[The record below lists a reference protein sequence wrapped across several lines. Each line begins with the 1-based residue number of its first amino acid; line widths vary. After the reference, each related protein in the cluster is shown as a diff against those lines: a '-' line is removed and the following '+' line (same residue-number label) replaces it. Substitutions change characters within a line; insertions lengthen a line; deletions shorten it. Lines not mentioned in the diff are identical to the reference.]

1 MESMN
6 LTDVIIKT
14 INSIFQTLF
23 SSIDNSIYSFLD
35 DIVFINTD
43 ILNESFIQKIF
54 GTSSGNGLLLIVNS
68 LLVGFLIYYGIK
80 LLYSH
85 YIGLQIERP
94 YQFVFKVIIFGICI
108 NSSFFILEQLININS
123 FISSAIR
130 ELGEN
135 IFNCNI
141 SFSELVNKLNDSIS
155 IENSTFNIFSFDGI
169 IKTFASIS
177 LLNLVF
183 SYSLRYI
190 MLKVF
195 ILITPFAI
203 LTLINNSTS
212 WFFKMYLRTI
222 ISLLLLQALVSI
234 ILIVIFTFNFDTTDV
249 FSQLMYIGGIYALI
263 RANSYMKE
271 LIGGIS
277 TDINNNLSFSKGLIT
292 K

>member
-1 MESMN
+1 
-6 LTDVIIKT
+6 
-14 INSIFQTLF
+14 
-23 SSIDNSIYSFLD
+23 
-35 DIVFINTD
+35 
-43 ILNESFIQKIF
+43 
-54 GTSSGNGLLLIVNS
+54 
-68 LLVGFLIYYGIK
+68 
-80 LLYSH
+80 
-85 YIGLQIERP
+85 
-94 YQFVFKVIIFGICI
+94 
-108 NSSFFILEQLININS
+108 
-123 FISSAIR
+123 
-130 ELGEN
+130 
-135 IFNCNI
+135 
-141 SFSELVNKLNDSIS
+141 
-155 IENSTFNIFSFDGI
+155 
-169 IKTFASIS
+169 
-177 LLNLVF
+177 
-183 SYSLRYI
+183 

>member
-1 MESMN
+1 MN

-85 YIGLQIERP
+85 YIGIQIERP

-155 IENSTFNIFSFDGI
+155 TENSTFNIFSFDGI

-277 TDINNNLSFSKGLIT
+277 TDISNNFNLSKSLISK
-292 K
+292 

>member
-1 MESMN
+1 MS
-6 LTDVIIKT
+6 LTDIIIKT
-14 INSIFQTLF
+14 INNIFQTLF
-23 SSIDNSIYSFLD
+23 SSIDNSIYAFLD
-35 DIVFINTD
+35 DIVFVDINM
-43 ILNESFIQKIF
+43 LNESFLQKIF
-54 GTSSGNGLLLIVNS
+54 GTSSSNGLLLIVNS
-68 LLVGFLIYYGIK
+68 LLVGFLIYYGIR

-85 YIGLQIERP
+85 YIGLQLERP
-94 YQFVFKVIIFGICI
+94 YQFVSKIIIFGICI
-108 NSSFFILEQLININS
+108 NSSYFILEQLININS
-123 FISSAIR
+123 FLSSSIR
-130 ELGEN
+130 EIGEN

-141 SFSELVNKLNDSIS
+141 SFSELISKLNTTFSS
-155 IENSTFNIFSFDGI
+155 EETNFNIFSFDGI
-169 IKTFASIS
+169 IKSFASIS

-203 LTLINNSTS
+203 LTLINSSTS

-222 ISLLLLQALVSI
+222 ISLLLLQSLISI

-277 TDINNNLSFSKGLIT
+277 TDISNNFNLSKSLISK
-292 K
+292 

>member
-1 MESMN
+1 MN
-6 LTDVIIKT
+6 ENNITQIIIDT
-14 INSIFQTLF
+14 INTILGNLF
-23 SSIDNSIYSFLD
+23 SSIDNNLYSILD
-35 DIVFINTD
+35 DITFINSD
-43 ILNESFIQKIF
+43 ILKDKNFENIF
-54 GTSSGNGLLLIVNS
+54 GTSTSNGILLIANS
-68 LLVGFLIYYGIK
+68 LLLGFLLYFAIKYLISHFTFSNVEQPHSFLIK
-80 LLYSH
+80 L
-85 YIGLQIERP
+85 
-94 YQFVFKVIIFGICI
+94 IICGICMNFSYFLLTYFLDI
-108 NSSFFILEQLININS
+108 FSNITL
-123 FISSAIR
+123 AIR
-130 ELGEN
+130 NLGEN
-135 IFNCNI
+135 LFNKEIC
-141 SFSELVNKLNDSIS
+141 FSELILTINSNISVNTTSVDVFSLDGLIKSIL
-155 IENSTFNIFSFDGI
+155 SF
-169 IKTFASIS
+169 S

-222 ISLLLLQALVSI
+222 ISLLLLQSLVSI

>member
-1 MESMN
+1 MN
-6 LTDVIIKT
+6 LTDIIIKT
-14 INSIFQTLF
+14 INNIFQTLF
-23 SSIDNSIYSFLD
+23 SSIDNSIYAFLD
-35 DIVFINTD
+35 DIVFVDINM
-43 ILNESFIQKIF
+43 LNESFLQKIF
-54 GTSSGNGLLLIVNS
+54 GTSSSNGLLLIVNS
-68 LLVGFLIYYGIK
+68 LLVGFLIYYGIR

-85 YIGLQIERP
+85 YIGLQLERP
-94 YQFVFKVIIFGICI
+94 YQFVSKIIIFGICI
-108 NSSFFILEQLININS
+108 NSSYFILEQLININS
-123 FISSAIR
+123 FLSSSIR
-130 ELGEN
+130 EIGEN

-141 SFSELVNKLNDSIS
+141 SFSELISKLNTTFSS
-155 IENSTFNIFSFDGI
+155 EETNFNIFSFDGI
-169 IKTFASIS
+169 IKSFASIS

-203 LTLINNSTS
+203 LTLINSSTS

-222 ISLLLLQALVSI
+222 ISLLLLQSLISI

-277 TDINNNLSFSKGLIT
+277 TDISNNFNLSKSLISK
-292 K
+292 

>member
-80 LLYSH
+80 LLYSY
-85 YIGLQIERP
+85 YIGIQIERP

-155 IENSTFNIFSFDGI
+155 TENSTFNIFSFDGI

-222 ISLLLLQALVSI
+222 ISLLLLQSLVSI

-277 TDINNNLSFSKGLIT
+277 TDISNNFSFSKRLIT

>member
-14 INSIFQTLF
+14 INSIFRTLF

-85 YIGLQIERP
+85 YIGIQIERP

-155 IENSTFNIFSFDGI
+155 TENSTFNIFSFDGI

-222 ISLLLLQALVSI
+222 ISLLLLQSLVSI

-277 TDINNNLSFSKGLIT
+277 TDISNNFSFSKGLIT

>member
-85 YIGLQIERP
+85 YIGIQIERP

-130 ELGEN
+130 ELGEK

-155 IENSTFNIFSFDGI
+155 TENSTFNIFSFDGI

-222 ISLLLLQALVSI
+222 ISLLLLQSLVSI

-277 TDINNNLSFSKGLIT
+277 TDISNNFSFSKGLIT

>member
-1 MESMN
+1 MN

-14 INSIFQTLF
+14 INSIFRTLF

-85 YIGLQIERP
+85 YIGIQIERP

-155 IENSTFNIFSFDGI
+155 TENSTFNIFSFDGI

-222 ISLLLLQALVSI
+222 ISLLLLQSLVSI

-277 TDINNNLSFSKGLIT
+277 TDISNNFSFSKGLIT